1 MLTPAYSRQFKKDR
15 KKIRDSN
22 KPTELLD
29 NTLKKLRRGEI
40 LPPEY
45 KDHKLLGDWW
55 GCRECHIQGDWL
67 LIYQIDQDR
76 ITFVRTGSHSELFG

>member
-22 KPTELLD
+22 RPTELLD
-29 NTLKKLRRGEI
+29 NTLKRLRRGEI

-45 KDHKLLGDWW
+45 KDHKLLGNWG
-55 GCRECHIQGDWL
+55 GCRECHIQRDWL